1 MRATKFAL
9 LAIIWVLIIFPASAS
24 DNSAS
29 ANSGR
34 LVRWSGP
41 TKESRIKLIFI
52 HGCDVNPLSGGN
64 REKAETRFATKVDDL
79 NYLSKERFKMPL
91 SDFVELWFY
100 EYNSDQEID
109 KLADDLA
116 HLISH
121 NPAFNSIS
129 TDKIAAIGYS
139 QGGVVLWELMQH
151 HSGLI
156 EGGICLGAPIMS
168 TPIVHKDVRDKAV
181 QKLFPRL
188 HWLLIPLYDKL
199 AKGTSQL
206 DFHRDM
212 PMPPLPSKLFLF
224 AGLFKPPIYSGWLAK
239 FAAFVRRYTDLLDAL
254 VAAGGNF
261 FTGLQDQRQ
270 FADVLSMIIYRSEWS
285 GGTDWDRLSD
295 GLVPLS
301 SALVGTAEDDQR
313 KLFKSYNHSDLLAG
327 QGDLVID
334 RAIFDCL
341 DQILGLTPKA
351 ILPFDLDLPPLP
363 EMANLVEQSSQTSP
377 LSWAKFTYIREPDQQ
392 LCIAD
397 KNWQREFVMPMVGSS
412 MYPQFHPQ
420 KPKLV
425 WSIDRHGF
433 SNVFLWQGN
442 SVQVIDMEHVN
453 QNRLASFSPNG
464 KWLAY
469 QSGDELVALNF
480 QSGKRRSLVK
490 GINLA
495 SPPVWTAEWLTGK
508 IYLANRSSDGK
519 VDLYQVS
526 PRWRRARDITEV
538 PPIATNCGNPHL
550 VRGWLGGVITT
561 QSEWDNSGNLIAQRI
576 ILVSGILK
584 GHYSVEIRVNATGNS
599 TISSD
604 GRQTI
609 LEINQGI
616 RVETVALDGNANCLY
631 FVDTLAG
638 SPDIYKLELS
648 LLTSDEE
655 ISFEALLSKQLE
667 GAGQLDINTL
677 VE

>member
-9 LAIIWVLIIFPASAS
+9 LVAIVWILTILSASAS
-24 DNSAS
+24 DNSVPP
-29 ANSGR
+29 NSGR
-34 LVRWSGP
+34 LVRWSG
-41 TKESRIKLIFI
+41 KSNESGIKLIFI
-52 HGCDVNPLSGGN
+52 HGCDANPLSGGN
-64 REKAETRFATKVDDL
+64 WEKAETRFCTMVNGL
-79 NYLSKERFKMPL
+79 NALSKEQFKMLL

-100 EYNSDQEID
+100 EYNSNQEIN

-116 HLISH
+116 NLISR
-121 NPAFNSIS
+121 NPSFVDS
-129 TDKIAAIGYS
+129 KIAIIGYS

-168 TPIVHKDVRDKAV
+168 TPIAHKDVRDKAV

-188 HWLLIPLYDKL
+188 YKLLIPLYDKL
-199 AKGTSQL
+199 AKGTNQL

-212 PMPPLPSKLFLF
+212 PMPMPPSNIFLF
-224 AGLFKPPIYSGWLAK
+224 AGLHKPPIYSGWLAR
-239 FAAFVRRYTDLLDAL
+239 FATFVRRYTDLLDAM

-261 FTGLQDQRQ
+261 FTEMKDPRQ
-270 FADVLSMIIYRSEWS
+270 FADVMSMIIYRSEWS

-295 GLVPLS
+295 GLVPIS
-301 SALVGTAEDDQR
+301 SAFAGATREDDR
-313 KLFKSYNHSDLLAG
+313 RRLFKSYNHFQLLAG
-327 QGDLVID
+327 QGDFNIE
-334 RAIFDCL
+334 RALLDCL
-341 DQILGLTPKA
+341 DQILGLTSKA

-363 EMANLVEQSSQTSP
+363 ELGNLVEQYSQTSP
-377 LSWAKFTYIREPDQQ
+377 LSGAEFAYIRSADQQ
-392 LCIAD
+392 LYIAD
-397 KNWQREFVMPMVGSS
+397 KNWQREFVMPMVGIN

-420 KPKLV
+420 KPELV
-425 WSIDRHGF
+425 WSIDWHGF
-433 SNVFLWQGN
+433 SNVFMWQKNG
-442 SVQVIDMEHVN
+442 VHVIDMEHVN

-480 QSGKRRSLVK
+480 KSGKRRSLVK

-508 IYLANRSSDGK
+508 IYFANQSSDGR

-526 PRWRRARDITEV
+526 PRWRKARDITEV
-538 PPIATNCGNPHL
+538 PPIATNCGSPHL

-561 QSEWDNSGNLIAQRI
+561 QSEWDNSGNLIVQRI

-584 GHYSVEIRVNATGNS
+584 GHYSMEIRVNATGNN

-616 RVETVALDGNANCLY
+616 RVETVALDRNANCLY